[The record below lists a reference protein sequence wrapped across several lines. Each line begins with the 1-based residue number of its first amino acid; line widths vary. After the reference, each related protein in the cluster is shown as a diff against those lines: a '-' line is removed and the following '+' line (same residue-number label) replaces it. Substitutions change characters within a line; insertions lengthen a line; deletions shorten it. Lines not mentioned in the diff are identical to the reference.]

1 MKLSYTQPRL
11 DRSIL
16 RWIPFRLIIVLVA
29 ITGIALTALLAV
41 SFERERV
48 LMEAIGAHDI
58 KLQDL
63 PDQTRFLLLV
73 LAASAT
79 AMATAVI
86 VQHYKAVRREL
97 DRIQVLSRNVLD
109 SLTGGVITFD
119 LSGRSTLMN
128 QAGAKLIGISR
139 SDVAKVGDLLSRREE
154 LGRLV
159 SQALSKESYVQDFDI
174 PRGRERRNK
183 GAAAYIH
190 ISSVG
195 TIGAKDRRDHVD

>member
-1 MKLSYTQPRL
+1 MKLVHTRYRF
-11 DRSIL
+11 DRSVL
-16 RWIPFRLIIVLVA
+16 RWIPLKLIVGLVA

-79 AMATAVI
+79 ATATAVI

-97 DRIQVLSRNVLD
+97 DRIQVLSGNVLD

-128 QAGAKLIGISR
+128 QAGGKLIGISR

-159 SQALSKESYVQDFDI
+159 SRALSKESYVQDFDI
-174 PRGRERRNK
+174 PGDESAEIKVPLR
-183 GAAAYIH
+183 
-190 ISSVG
+190 IS
-195 TIGAKDRRDHVD
+195 TFPLLEP

>member
-48 LMEAIGAHDI
+48 LMEAIGARDI
-58 KLQDL
+58 RLQDL

-79 AMATAVI
+79 ATSAAVI
-86 VQHYKAVRREL
+86 LQQYKAVRRGL
-97 DRIQVLSRNVLD
+97 NRTQLLSRNVIN
-109 SLTGGVITFD
+109 SLTAGPITFD
-119 LSGRSTLMN
+119 LS
-128 QAGAKLIGISR
+128 
-139 SDVAKVGDLLSRREE
+139 
-154 LGRLV
+154 
-159 SQALSKESYVQDFDI
+159 
-174 PRGRERRNK
+174 
-183 GAAAYIH
+183 
-190 ISSVG
+190 
-195 TIGAKDRRDHVD
+195 